1 MNKESA
7 LYAVIEKEYP
17 EVDYGKG
24 MYIYDKQGKRY
35 MDCAAGIGVVN
46 IGHGVKDVI
55 DKMTRQAEK
64 ISFVYGGTFTSDV
77 RRRLAAKI
85 VSIAPK
91 GMDKVFFCSGGSEAM
106 ESLMKIARQYQ
117 LEAGRPK
124 EE

>member
-55 DKMTRQAEK
+55 DKITRQAEK
-64 ISFVYGGTFTSDV
+64 ISFVYRGTFTSDV
-77 RRRLAAKI
+77 RRRLA
-85 VSIAPK
+85 
-91 GMDKVFFCSGGSEAM
+91 D
-106 ESLMKIARQYQ
+106 
-117 LEAGRPK
+117 
-124 EE
+124 